1 MPTDAHEA
9 VLAPLTYAC
18 TKAIYEMGHDNAVV
32 QVHVGGNTRFIGDHI
47 TGDPDMHIRVSS
59 TLPHTSSE
67 FKSLMT
73 TEVGFTQGEIPVIRK
88 LNNYT
93 IDSQYLESASSFL
106 VSERKPYSC
115 PANNS
120 EIARR
125 LQSSPLKSYDEW
137 KPKRTKKN
145 AFGPVIVEGHT
156 WIDIS
161 KVDIHAWVRTSPT
174 ANIDVNQRNSG
185 YAYGSLHPE
194 YRVDDVDKLFGI
206 ALKKISEKILSCYE
220 EHMEG
225 ARRARGASSGFA
237 EDGDQEVVEEPEPD
251 VELSDL
257 SSISDSDEEIDEAPD
272 EDQLAV
278 TIASL
283 SNWQPTLPVVDWREL
298 KNTLITGIW
307 NTAYSRYRSWHER
320 LKKRDVQEAF
330 DDQEYHNERRRDERH
345 HDEEPRMTRSMTK
358 RLRPNV

>member
-1 MPTDAHEA
+1 MFGSNSHASHAKPSVISAAPSKMSKLDL
-9 VLAPLTYAC
+9 LAFSPIEPMTINTWLWLCKDKYLAWPPAGRAKRETLVKLELRCAQTAC
-18 TKAIYEMGHDNAVV
+18 H
-32 QVHVGGNTRFIGDHI
+32 
-47 TGDPDMHIRVSS
+47 
-59 TLPHTSSE
+59 L
-67 FKSLMT
+67 
-73 TEVGFTQGEIPVIRK
+73 
-88 LNNYT
+88 
-93 IDSQYLESASSFL
+93 SAS
-106 VSERKPYSC
+106 
-115 PANNS
+115 
-120 EIARR
+120 
-125 LQSSPLKSYDEW
+125 
-137 KPKRTKKN
+137 
-145 AFGPVIVEGHT
+145 
-156 WIDIS
+156 
-161 KVDIHAWVRTSPT
+161 T

-185 YAYGSLHPE
+185 YAYGSLYPE
-194 YRVDDVDKLFGI
+194 YCVDDVDKLFGTV
-206 ALKKISEKILSCYE
+206 LKKISEKILSCYE

-225 ARRARGASSGFA
+225 ARRARGTSSGFA

-358 RLRPNV
+358 RLRPHV